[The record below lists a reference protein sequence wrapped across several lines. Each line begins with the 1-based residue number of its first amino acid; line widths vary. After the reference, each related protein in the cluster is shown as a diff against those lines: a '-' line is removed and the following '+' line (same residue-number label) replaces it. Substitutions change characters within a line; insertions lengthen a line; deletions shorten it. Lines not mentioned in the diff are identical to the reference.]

1 MTKRQQLFIH
11 FYLADSAGRMN
22 GAKAA
27 RRAGY
32 RNPKQDAYR
41 LLSDPDVKAAIDSAL
56 NEAAMSAAE
65 VLYRLSVIAR
75 GSMGAFLYGDDDDNI
90 IAALSLDT
98 ITARENIYLVKN
110 LSYGMSNGERYIS
123 HIKLHDPLAALDK
136 LAKAHGLYDN
146 QSSELERL
154 IQRLF
159 DSGKLSDRQVDL
171 IAQGADPLDVLIARP
186 IEPDQSTLALPAH
199 EPERDPAPGA

>member
-11 FYLADSAGRMN
+11 FYLADSAGRLN
-22 GAKAA
+22 GAAAA

-41 LLSDPDVKAAIDSAL
+41 LLLDPDVKAAIDAAM

-65 VLYRLSVIAR
+65 VLYRLSLIAR
-75 GSMGAFLYGDDDDNI
+75 GSLGSFLYGDDDNVN
-90 IAALSLDT
+90 AALSLDT
-98 ITARENIYLVKN
+98 IAARESIYLVKN

-123 HIKLHDPLAALDK
+123 HIKLHDPLVALDK
-136 LAKAHGLYDN
+136 LARVHGLYND
-146 QSSELERL
+146 QSSDLERL

-159 DSGKLSDRQVDL
+159 DSGKLSDLQVDL
-171 IAQGADPLDVLIARP
+171 IAEGAHPLDVLIARP
-186 IEPDQSTLALPAH
+186 IETGQNTLALPAADSALI
-199 EPERDPAPGA
+199 E